1 MVNDEGNGS
10 DGPYTHRS
18 LMKEDDVGSM
28 ENRIAVFSSPQNR
41 RTSSARKLKTKTLSG
56 SSAPMGVPR
65 DSGTLGDGGG
75 VVGGGGGDNTVSVV
89 SRVGVNGP
97 TIGSVPREA
106 LSAGSP
112 GAVGVS
118 ANASTVGAVGRGT
131 GDASFES
138 WNAFVTTP
146 TRVSKANLLN
156 RSQRGSTGRVQEVLG
171 SLPIL
176 LVDDSVSILK
186 MTKRAILNECANIRS
201 TILLST
207 N

>member
-75 VVGGGGGDNTVSVV
+75 VVGGGGEITLLVLLVVLVSMVLLLGPFQGKL
-89 SRVGVNGP
+89 SRPDHPEPLV
-97 TIGSVPREA
+97 
-106 LSAGSP
+106 
-112 GAVGVS
+112 
-118 ANASTVGAVGRGT
+118 
-131 GDASFES
+131 
-138 WNAFVTTP
+138 
-146 TRVSKANLLN
+146 
-156 RSQRGSTGRVQEVLG
+156 
-171 SLPIL
+171 SLPMLVLWVL
-176 LVDDSVSILK
+176 LVVVLVMPRLSRGMHS
-186 MTKRAILNECANIRS
+186 
-201 TILLST
+201 LLLLHASPKQIY
-207 N
+207 